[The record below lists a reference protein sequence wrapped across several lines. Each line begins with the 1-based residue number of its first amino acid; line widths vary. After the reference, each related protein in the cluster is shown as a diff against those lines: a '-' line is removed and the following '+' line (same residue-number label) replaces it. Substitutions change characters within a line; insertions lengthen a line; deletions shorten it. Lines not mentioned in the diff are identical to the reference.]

1 MEGADGVPS
10 DSDAT
15 RYEGQIVNGV
25 PHGYGCFFVYGA
37 VSGRYEGEVVNGKA
51 DGLGTFTGLAIRF
64 EGEWYNGLRHGIGCM
79 IYARREVFIG
89 EWKRGKRHGY
99 GLAFATS
106 GKVGC
111 GCVWV

>member
-1 MEGADGVPS
+1 M
-10 DSDAT
+10 
-15 RYEGQIVNGV
+15 NGV